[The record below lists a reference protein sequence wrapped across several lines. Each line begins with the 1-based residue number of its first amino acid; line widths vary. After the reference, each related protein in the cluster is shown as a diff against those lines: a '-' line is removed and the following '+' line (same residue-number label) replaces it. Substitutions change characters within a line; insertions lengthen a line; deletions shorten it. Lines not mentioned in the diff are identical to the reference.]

1 MSSTGIS
8 KYNTVKTKV
17 KGCLFSSTF
26 IPESFRGTMI
36 GIIITV
42 TMGEVVAYRLLK
54 QNIKAGDLPHYL
66 PDFLILLLA
75 LLEALLSPFIGWLG
89 SSRRRGVV
97 VTICL
102 VSSASAL
109 MLFALPKVALPE
121 SVGYCNDNNTT
132 PEFGLTPSTP
142 FRLSLILYTF
152 IVFGITRVIIIC
164 HGIIYMDNRAP
175 ARLSMH
181 FGVLSTYRLMS
192 LVVAYNVFTPT
203 VETNLTVQILLIAVS
218 MALSGLQI
226 YVSTP
231 KPKEEEEE
239 PKIIMN
245 DKSETSP
252 FVPKVVNTTSSLGFG
267 FASSVYRVFSNML
280 VTTQMVAMGLIAA
293 AVWGFAYYQTDYLRA
308 KFYLHLDRNGAFNN
322 AEMLRY
328 HAVVL
333 AVAYK
338 GLRFTPPLMPSV
350 IRLDVLKHTATMYLF
365 SIIAYVALTLATNCN
380 TGSLAGL
387 QGNHYMQPQ
396 CSQTC
401 GCAPQWQEFAP
412 VCVADQMTTYVSPCH
427 AGCSGV
433 EEVDGLHAVLPYRV
447 FTNCT
452 CTASH
457 HAIKGPCSTDSCTG
471 AYQFHQM
478 LFAMLLSFAALS
490 FQAQGTLLLRVVEP
504 RDKSVL
510 LGLAGAFIAL
520 FAFVFGHLIFIR
532 ISDTNCILW
541 QGGRCHLHSKQ
552 HPYAMTIAS
561 GSMVVFAFIITVTT
575 IVCIKLADRRRANT
589 AQVELISESQ
599 ITR

>member
-1 MSSTGIS
+1 
-8 KYNTVKTKV
+8 
-17 KGCLFSSTF
+17 
-26 IPESFRGTMI
+26 
-36 GIIITV
+36 
-42 TMGEVVAYRLLK
+42 
-54 QNIKAGDLPHYL
+54 
-66 PDFLILLLA
+66 
-75 LLEALLSPFIGWLG
+75 
-89 SSRRRGVV
+89 
-97 VTICL
+97 
-102 VSSASAL
+102 
-109 MLFALPKVALPE
+109 
-121 SVGYCNDNNTT
+121 
-132 PEFGLTPSTP
+132 
-142 FRLSLILYTF
+142 
-152 IVFGITRVIIIC
+152 
-164 HGIIYMDNRAP
+164 
-175 ARLSMH
+175 
-181 FGVLSTYRLMS
+181 
-192 LVVAYNVFTPT
+192 
-203 VETNLTVQILLIAVS
+203 
-218 MALSGLQI
+218 
-226 YVSTP
+226 
-231 KPKEEEEE
+231 
-239 PKIIMN
+239 
-245 DKSETSP
+245 
-252 FVPKVVNTTSSLGFG
+252 
-267 FASSVYRVFSNML
+267 ML

-308 KFYLHLDRNGAFNN
+308 KYYLHLDRNGAFNN

-365 SIIAYVALTLATNCN
+365 SIIAYVALTLATSCN

-387 QGNHYMQPQ
+387 KGNHYMQPQ

-401 GCAPQWQEFAP
+401 GYDHYVIGVYTTSSLLLTLRQVKQTFFARPKHIETSCSAEILGCAPQWQEFAP

-433 EEVDGLHAVLPYRV
+433 EEVNGLQV

-552 HPYAMTIAS
+552 HPYSMVIAS
-561 GSMVVFAFIITVTT
+561 GSMVIFAFIITVTT

-599 ITR
+599 LTR